1 MLMGRKIL
9 GFSVPPLLAEEFEEI
24 AKQERRSKS
33 ELFREMLR
41 FYQRYRQQRAQV
53 LISSAIVNEL
63 ADVLRTDFHW
73 EERRLRRRIRLVTRV
88 GTIITPYIAL
98 NVIPD
103 DPDDDRILEC
113 AVAGRANLIVS
124 GDRHLRRLR
133 VYEGIPIIRPID
145 FLRTLGLR

>member
-1 MLMGRKIL
+1 MNPASGGELRVVLDTNVYISAFAHPERPIYHVWRHAL
-9 GFSVPPLLAEEFEEI
+9 
-24 AKQERRSKS
+24 ERR
-33 ELFREMLR
+33 
-41 FYQRYRQQRAQV
+41 YQL

>member
-53 LISSAIVNEL
+53 EDRWLEELIQEVKEEEARHPTSREELLKEEPEL
-63 ADVLRTDFHW
+63 AQYGAEQAKKLGIKSKDINRIIY
-73 EERRLRRRIRLVTRV
+73 ESRKRRR
-88 GTIITPYIAL
+88 A
-98 NVIPD
+98 
-103 DPDDDRILEC
+103 
-113 AVAGRANLIVS
+113 
-124 GDRHLRRLR
+124 
-133 VYEGIPIIRPID
+133 
-145 FLRTLGLR
+145 

>member
-1 MLMGRKIL
+1 MNPASGGELRVVLDTNVYISAFAHPERPIYQVWRHAL
-9 GFSVPPLLAEEFEEI
+9 
-24 AKQERRSKS
+24 ERR
-33 ELFREMLR
+33 
-41 FYQRYRQQRAQV
+41 YQL

-113 AVAGRANLIVS
+113 APPAG
-124 GDRHLRRLR
+124 LRRNSHYQANRCPPNLR
-133 VYEGIPIIRPID
+133 ASVTHHLLLFHAISVGS
-145 FLRTLGLR
+145 TV

>member
-1 MLMGRKIL
+1 MNPASGGELRVVLDTNVYISAFAYPERPIYQVWRHAL
-9 GFSVPPLLAEEFEEI
+9 
-24 AKQERRSKS
+24 ERR
-33 ELFREMLR
+33 
-41 FYQRYRQQRAQV
+41 YQL

>member
-1 MLMGRKIL
+1 MAVFIGRVCHTEQSL
-9 GFSVPPLLAEEFEEI
+9 
-24 AKQERRSKS
+24 
-33 ELFREMLR
+33 
-41 FYQRYRQQRAQV
+41 YR
-53 LISSAIVNEL
+53 LINKL
-63 ADVLRTDFHW
+63 TTPADVLRTDFHW

>member
-53 LISSAIVNEL
+53 EDRWLEELIQEVKEEEARHPTSQEELLKEEAEL
-63 ADVLRTDFHW
+63 ARYGAEQAKKLGIKSKDINRIIY
-73 EERRLRRRIRLVTRV
+73 ESRKRRR
-88 GTIITPYIAL
+88 A
-98 NVIPD
+98 
-103 DPDDDRILEC
+103 
-113 AVAGRANLIVS
+113 
-124 GDRHLRRLR
+124 
-133 VYEGIPIIRPID
+133 
-145 FLRTLGLR
+145 